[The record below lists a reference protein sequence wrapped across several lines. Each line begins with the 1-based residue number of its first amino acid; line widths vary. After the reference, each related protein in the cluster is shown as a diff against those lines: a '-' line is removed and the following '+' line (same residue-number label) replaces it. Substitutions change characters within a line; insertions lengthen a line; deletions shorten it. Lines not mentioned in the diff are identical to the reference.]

1 MPLIV
6 AEDGIRIDCQEHVPA
21 DAGGDLRGTTLILIP
36 DWLGSSRFYD
46 DLVPCLTSRGARV
59 ITYDPRGSGRSDR
72 PDYGY
77 GLAREARDVSLIL
90 ESLRITSSIVV
101 GHGYGT
107 LVGVQTALDAPHQV
121 SLLVLLAPV
130 PPMGLKRQGSVVKLW
145 QESLEDW
152 RRLTDL
158 VASTSARTLNP
169 ERLSL
174 VGKDMART
182 THAAGRSQMSSL
194 DLANLELKMRRIS
207 CPVRVVAGEYD
218 DWVSPGRVRL
228 QLLPYLERAQLDV
241 IRETGHY
248 LALEAPEEVADSIVL
263 AVHQPDGPPPARPA
277 DLREEVSQS
286 TTDSS
291 DPGRA
296 EPSLSEP
303 EEGEAAA
310 DRSQDEGEN
319 PAPHQDMGDD
329 ADETGDAESRPPD
342 AR

>member
-6 AEDGIRIDCQEHVPA
+6 AEDGIRIDCQEHVPV
-21 DAGGDLRGTTLILIP
+21 DAGGELRGSTLILIP

-46 DLVPCLTSRGARV
+46 DLVPCLTTRGARV

-77 GLAREARDVSLIL
+77 GLAREARDVSLIM
-90 ESLRITSSIVV
+90 ESLGIRSGLIV

-107 LVGVQTALDAPHQV
+107 LVAMQTALDAPHQV
-121 SLLVLLAPV
+121 MCLVLLAPV

-158 VASTSARTLNP
+158 VASTSAQTLNP
-169 ERLSL
+169 DRLSN

-194 DLANLELKMRRIS
+194 DLANLELKIGRIS

-228 QLLPYLERAQLDV
+228 QLLPYLDRVQLDV

-248 LALEAPEEVADSIVL
+248 LALEAPDEVARSIAL
-263 AVHQPDGPPPARPA
+263 AVTEPDGPPPAPA
-277 DLREEVSQS
+277 SVLALPE
-286 TTDSS
+286 
-291 DPGRA
+291 A
-296 EPSLSEP
+296 EPTPSPSVGRDLEGDDPSPSEDSNP
-303 EEGEAAA
+303 VVRQECRDEEAEDADFGEARELW
-310 DRSQDEGEN
+310 DPEDGQ
-319 PAPHQDMGDD
+319 
-329 ADETGDAESRPPD
+329 PD
-342 AR
+342 